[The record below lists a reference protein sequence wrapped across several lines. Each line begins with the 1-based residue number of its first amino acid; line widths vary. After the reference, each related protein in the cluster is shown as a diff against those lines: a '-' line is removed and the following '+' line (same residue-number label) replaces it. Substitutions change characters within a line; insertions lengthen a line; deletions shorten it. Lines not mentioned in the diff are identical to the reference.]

1 MELLNRR
8 NKNKKGSVRNALN
21 EKNQS
26 LRLDKQKIGDTL
38 SLSLC
43 LYAQRQIAVTPKTRN
58 TKNWRYIII
67 VVVSVPKGGFQ
78 LR

>member
-38 SLSLC
+38 SLSM
-43 LYAQRQIAVTPKTRN
+43 QRQIAVTPKTRN